1 MTRPA
6 LFSHRWL
13 AVLGSALALLVVGA
27 VWNQTAP
34 PERADAF
41 ANWAAGI
48 EATLGAQPASVAT
61 IQPHGA
67 HGWSLAEVQQDQAV
81 NLRARLFGLVCALT
95 LILAAAAFFAPL
107 AWAHWTAHRLSQRA
121 LMVEVEQAEQRLEA
135 LARTFDEADRR
146 YTNWVATLNRRI
158 RETSGAQKDLA
169 ERLDA
174 ALRQVEQIEKA
185 VQEKARKP
193 ASRKAKRAK
202 PDLPGDRGI

>member
-6 LFSHRWL
+6 LFSYRWL
-13 AVLGSALALLVVGA
+13 AVLGSALALLVVVA
-27 VWNQTAP
+27 VWKQTAP

-48 EATLGAQPASVAT
+48 EAALGAQPASVAT

-67 HGWSLAEVQQDQAV
+67 HGWSLDEVQQDQAV

-95 LILAAAAFFAPL
+95 LILAAAAFIAPL
-107 AWAHWTAHRLSQRA
+107 AWAHWIAHRLSQRA
-121 LMVEVEQAEQRLEA
+121 LMDEVEQAEQRLQT
-135 LARTFDEADRR
+135 LARTRVEADRWH
-146 YTNWVATLNRRI
+146 TDWVTTLNRRI

-174 ALRQVEQIEKA
+174 ALRQVEQLEKTA
-185 VQEKARKP
+185 QEKARKP